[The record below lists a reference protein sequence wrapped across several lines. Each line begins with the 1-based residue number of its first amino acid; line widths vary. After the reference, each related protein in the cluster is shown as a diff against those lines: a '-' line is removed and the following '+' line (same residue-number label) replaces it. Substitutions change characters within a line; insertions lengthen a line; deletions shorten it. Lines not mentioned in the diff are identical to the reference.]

1 MQTFSPRNIG
11 AVQNSG
17 REKTWTCYSER
28 EGGEKERKI
37 V

>member
-1 MQTFSPRNIG
+1 MQTFSPQNIR

-17 REKTWTCYSER
+17 REKTWTWR
-28 EGGEKERKI
+28 EEGEKERKI